1 MRKLGASGGISIS
14 VDREGFVMKKLIV
27 VGVGFVFLALLIAFV
42 FGFVMLGSVVK
53 AGVEK
58 VGPMVTKVP
67 VKLDGAAVSIFSGKG
82 ELKGF
87 EVGNPEGYK
96 TANAIKVGSVAVE
109 VVPKSVIGDKIIVR
123 SINVQAP
130 EITYETGLKK
140 NNLSQILENVQS
152 VAGKSS
158 TEQTGS
164 SKPTKLQVDEFIIAG
179 GKINVSATMM
189 GGRSATLPLPE
200 IRLSNLGQGP
210 DGITPA
216 ELTEKALAAVVNGTL
231 KAVAE
236 GGAALAQ
243 DAVKTGAD
251 SAKKIGTETTKSLQ
265 KVGDL
270 FKK

>member
-1 MRKLGASGGISIS
+1 
-14 VDREGFVMKKLIV
+14 MKKALKIAIGIFILVTLI
-27 VGVGFVFLALLIAFV
+27 GFV
-42 FGFVMLGSVVK
+42 FGFVMLGSIVK

-67 VKLDGAAVSIFSGKG
+67 VKLETASVSLFSGKG
-82 ELKGF
+82 QLQGF
-87 EVGNPEGYK
+87 EVGNPEGFK
-96 TANAIKVGSVAVE
+96 TPNAIKVGFVGVE
-109 VVPKSVIGDKIIVR
+109 VVPKSVLGDKVIVR

-130 EITYETGLKK
+130 EITYETDLKG
-140 NNLSQILENVQS
+140 NNLSKILENVQS
-152 VAGKSS
+152 VAGKS
-158 TEQTGS
+158 EQAQTGS
-164 SKPTKLQVDEFIIAG
+164 KQPTKLQVDEFVIAG

-189 GGRSATLPLPE
+189 GGKSATLPLPD

-210 DGITPA
+210 EGITAA

-236 GGAALAQ
+236 GGAALAK
-243 DAVKTGAD
+243 DAAAAATKVGTDAT
-251 SAKKIGTETTKSLQ
+251 KKAGEEGTKALQ

>member
-1 MRKLGASGGISIS
+1 
-14 VDREGFVMKKLIV
+14 MKKIFIVTAGLI
-27 VGVGFVFLALLIAFV
+27 FLALLVAFV

-67 VKLDGAAVSIFSGKG
+67 VKLDGAAVSMFSGKG

-87 EVGNPEGYK
+87 EIGNPEGYK
-96 TANAIKVGSVAVE
+96 TPNAIKVGSVGVE
-109 VVPKSVIGDKIIVR
+109 VVPKSVFGDKIIVR

-130 EITYETGLKK
+130 EITYETSLKQ

-152 VAGKSS
+152 IAGKSES
-158 TEQTGS
+158 AQSGGS
-164 SKPTKLQVDEFIIAG
+164 KQPKKLQVDEFVIAG
-179 GKINVSATMM
+179 GKINVSATLM
-189 GGRSATLPLPE
+189 GGKSATLPLPE
-200 IRLSNLGQGP
+200 IRLSNLGQGA

-216 ELTEKALAAVVNGTL
+216 ELAEKAIAAIVNGTL

-236 GGAALAQ
+236 GGAALAK
-243 DAVKTGAD
+243 DAAKTGVD
-251 SAKKIGTETTKSLQ
+251 SAKKVGVEATKSLQ

>member
-1 MRKLGASGGISIS
+1 
-14 VDREGFVMKKLIV
+14 MKKIFIVTAGLI
-27 VGVGFVFLALLIAFV
+27 FLALLVAFV

-67 VKLDGAAVSIFSGKG
+67 VKLDGAAVSMFSGKG

-87 EVGNPEGYK
+87 EIGNPEGYK
-96 TANAIKVGSVAVE
+96 TPNAIKVGSVGVE
-109 VVPKSVIGDKIIVR
+109 VVPKSVFGDKIVIR

-130 EITYETGLKK
+130 EITYETGLKQ

-152 VAGKSS
+152 IAGKSES
-158 TEQTGS
+158 AQSGGS
-164 SKPTKLQVDEFIIAG
+164 KQPKKLQVDEFVIAG
-179 GKINVSATMM
+179 GKINVSATLM
-189 GGRSATLPLPE
+189 GGKSATLPLPE
-200 IRLSNLGQGP
+200 IRLSNLGQGA

-216 ELTEKALAAVVNGTL
+216 ELTQKALTAIVNATI

-236 GGAALAQ
+236 GGAAVAV
-243 DAVKTGAD
+243 DAAKTSVD
-251 SAKKIGTETTKSLQ
+251 SAKKVGTEATKSLQ